1 VVQGSAVDYLVT
13 LLPKSINSVVA
24 KLSANWTLR
33 AQGSYQFAALE
44 QRHPPRRRQGDF
56 GVRHTS

>member
-1 VVQGSAVDYLVT
+1 MDYLVT